1 MKKMYLTTL
10 MMLLLLV
17 SCGTSENNNV
27 KDSNN
32 QNNQENEEVKEKVSK
47 EGLELK
53 KYSDKE
59 QKISK
64 IQDNVVHGK
73 LTLTDQ
79 KKQGAY
85 YDEKNQTK
93 YILGE
98 NSTIKKIINK
108 SNGDV
113 SPSEFMQKDAKKV
126 DEYSGGVY
134 RYYSESIG
142 KYYKVINKNQSPNN
156 TLIVT
161 LDN

>member
-1 MKKMYLTTL
+1 MKKIYLTTL
-10 MMLLLLV
+10 MMLLLLA

-27 KDSNN
+27 NES
-32 QNNQENEEVKEKVSK
+32 NNQENKKVKEKVSE
-47 EGLELK
+47 EGVEPK
-53 KYSDKE
+53 KHSDKE

-79 KKQGAY
+79 KNQGAY

-126 DEYSGGVY
+126 DEYSVGVY

-142 KYYKVINKNQSPNN
+142 KYYKVINKNQSQNN

>member
-98 NSTIKKIINK
+98 NSTIKKSLINLTAMFLHLNSCKKMLRKLTNILVEFIVII
-108 SNGDV
+108 
-113 SPSEFMQKDAKKV
+113 Q
-126 DEYSGGVY
+126 
-134 RYYSESIG
+134 
-142 KYYKVINKNQSPNN
+142 NQLVNIIKL
-156 TLIVT
+156 LIKT
-161 LDN
+161 NLQIIL

>member
-1 MKKMYLTTL
+1 MKKIYLTTL
-10 MMLLLLV
+10 MMLLLLA

-27 KDSNN
+27 NES
-32 QNNQENEEVKEKVSK
+32 NNQENKKVKEKVSE
-47 EGLELK
+47 EGVEPK
-53 KYSDKE
+53 KHSDKE

-79 KKQGAY
+79 KNQGAY

-142 KYYKVINKNQSPNN
+142 KYYKVINKNQSQNN

>member
-1 MKKMYLTTL
+1 MKKIYLTTL
-10 MMLLLLV
+10 MMLLLLA

-27 KDSNN
+27 NES
-32 QNNQENEEVKEKVSK
+32 NNQENKKVKEKVSE
-47 EGLELK
+47 EGVEPK
-53 KYSDKE
+53 KHSDKE

-64 IQDNVVHGK
+64 IQHNVVHGK

-79 KKQGAY
+79 KNQGAY

-142 KYYKVINKNQSPNN
+142 KYYKVINKNQSQNN